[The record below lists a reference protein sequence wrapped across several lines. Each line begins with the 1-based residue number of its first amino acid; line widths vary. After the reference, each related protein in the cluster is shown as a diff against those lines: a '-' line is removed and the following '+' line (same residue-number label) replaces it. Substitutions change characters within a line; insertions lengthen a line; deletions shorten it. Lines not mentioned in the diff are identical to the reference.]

1 MSRAV
6 VSTKYQ
12 VVIPKGVRNDLGLKT
27 GQNLSG
33 GQRQGVAVARAAA
46 WGRRVVIMDE
56 PTAALGVKETGQV
69 VEVIG
74 RRGVITLVLDQPLS
88 RLRGYLKGMK
98 RQGLREK
105 KDRL

>member
-12 VVIPKGVRNDLGLKT
+12 VVIPKSVRNDLGLK
-27 GQNLSG
+27 
-33 GQRQGVAVARAAA
+33 
-46 WGRRVVIMDE
+46 
-56 PTAALGVKETGQV
+56 TGQV